1 MSKFVKL
8 SDTFAKVIDY
18 RGKTPKKLGGDW
30 SKNGYRA
37 LSALNIKT
45 TGLVGLDSVKYV
57 DENLYKRWM
66 KEEIEEGDILLT
78 SEAPA
83 GQVIVWDSDEKIVLS
98 QRLFALRLNKYFNN
112 YFVKYFIQSDLG
124 QKEILKNTTGSTV
137 FGISAKMFDL
147 ISIPNININIQNRI
161 ASSLKSLDDKIEL
174 NNRINAE
181 LEAMAKTLYDYW
193 FVQFDFPDE
202 NGNPYKSSG
211 GKMVYSEELKREIPE
226 GWEVKRIGDI
236 INPLESGKRPK
247 GGIDKT
253 LKDGIPSLGAEC
265 IDKLGVFNYSSTR
278 YIPYSYKEKI
288 TSGVIK
294 DNDILIYKD
303 GAYVGKTTLFR
314 DNFPFSYAVVNEHVF
329 LMRAK
334 KKEMQE
340 YLLLTLMQNYYFNIM
355 QSLAQKAAQP
365 GLNQEDLKSII
376 IIVPNDYITNKFNCI
391 TVTMFKNLFSL
402 ANENQQL
409 ASLRDWLLPMLMNG
423 QVGFKETTHKEEI
436 IKSQQ
441 KKQHLELLLSQ

>member
-1 MSKFVKL
+1 MNEYKLKDLIHIHNGRPYAHLSDGIIPVYGSGGIICYVNEALYDREAILLPRKGTLNYIMYSNQKIWVIDTMYYATTNNKACPYYLYRYLGLLNLSHLDSGSALPSMTQATYYDIKVKL
-8 SDTFAKVIDY
+8 
-18 RGKTPKKLGGDW
+18 P
-30 SKNGYRA
+30 
-37 LSALNIKT
+37 NIKT
-45 TGLVGLDSVKYV
+45 
-57 DENLYKRWM
+57 
-66 KEEIEEGDILLT
+66 
-78 SEAPA
+78 
-83 GQVIVWDSDEKIVLS
+83 Q
-98 QRLFALRLNKYFNN
+98 Q
-112 YFVKYFIQSDLG
+112 
-124 QKEILKNTTGSTV
+124 
-137 FGISAKMFDL
+137 
-147 ISIPNININIQNRI
+147 RI
-161 ASSLKSLDDKIEL
+161 ASVLSALDDKIEL

-329 LMRAK
+329 LVRAK